1 MLGKAIDVA
10 IRRSVEWWQ
19 QWAAG
24 SNYDGPYREAVT
36 RSALV
41 LKLMAY
47 APSGAVIAAPTT
59 SLPERIGDTLNWD
72 YRFCWLRDASL
83 TVRALLGLGYS
94 SEAQS
99 FLTWLLHATRITQ
112 PELRVMY
119 TLFGRLAG
127 REKVIPGL
135 SGHRNSLPVR
145 TGNGARHQLQLD
157 VYGEVV
163 EATAQ
168 YAPLLGAFDR
178 TTQNVLIG
186 FGKYVAKNWDQ
197 PDEGI
202 WEPRAGRRNHT
213 HSRLMCWTAL
223 DRLLALSEKGLLDGV
238 PREWFTR
245 ERDRIR
251 KQIETRAWNETLGS
265 YVDTLDGDDFGAT
278 LLRLAWYG
286 FEDADS
292 DRMKRTYQRVQT
304 ALGAGHHLLYRYRR
318 EPPEGAFGICGF
330 WGVEHLALGG
340 GTLEQAHEAFQE
352 LLRYQNDLGL
362 LAEEIDPH
370 SGSALGN
377 FPQAFTHVGLISAAL
392 TLAEQEKGKAQPAAH
407 TGSDVKPS
415 RAKEA
420 A

>member
-1 MLGKAIDVA
+1 
-10 IRRSVEWWQ
+10 
-19 QWAAG
+19 
-24 SNYDGPYREAVT
+24 
-36 RSALV
+36 
-41 LKLMAY
+41 
-47 APSGAVIAAPTT
+47 
-59 SLPERIGDTLNWD
+59 
-72 YRFCWLRDASL
+72 
-83 TVRALLGLGYS
+83 LLGLGYRT
-94 SEAQS
+94 EAQS

-112 PELRVMY
+112 PELQVLY
-119 TLFGRLAG
+119 TLFGRVSG
-127 REKVIPGL
+127 REKEIPGL
-135 SGHRNSLPVR
+135 SGYRDSRPVR
-145 TGNGARHQLQLD
+145 EGNGARHQLQLD
-157 VYGEVV
+157 VYGEVI

-168 YAPLLGAFDR
+168 YAQLLGAFDR
-178 TTQNVLIG
+178 TTRNVLIG
-186 FGKYVAKNWDQ
+186 LGKYVAKNWDQ

-202 WEPRAGRRNHT
+202 WEPRAGRHNHT

-223 DRLLALSEKGLLDGV
+223 DRLLALSEKGQLDGV

-251 KQIETRAWNETLGS
+251 QQIESRAWNEALGS
-265 YVDTLDGDDFGAT
+265 YVATLDGDEFDAT

-286 FEDADS
+286 FEHADS
-292 DRMKRTYQRVQT
+292 HRMKRTYQSVQD

-318 EPPEGAFGICGF
+318 EPPEGAFGACSF

-352 LLRYQNDLGL
+352 VLRYQNDLGL
-362 LAEEIDPH
+362 FAEEIDPH
-370 SGSALGN
+370 TGSALGN